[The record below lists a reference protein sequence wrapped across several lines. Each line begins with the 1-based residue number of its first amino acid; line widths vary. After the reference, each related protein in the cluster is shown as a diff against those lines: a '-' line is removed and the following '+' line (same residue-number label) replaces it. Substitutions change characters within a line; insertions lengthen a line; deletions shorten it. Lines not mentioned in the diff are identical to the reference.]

1 MEVHMRRNLLLLA
14 TIAALGTGIADAK
27 QCQGVNFPDQVQVDG
42 TTLALNGLGLR
53 LATML
58 KVKVYVAALYV
69 AKTSSDA
76 NALLGSNTPSQLVLQ
91 FVRDV
96 DASDL
101 TKAWTEGFEK
111 SAKGQLPV
119 LKDRIATL
127 NGWMTEMKTG
137 QRLIFTDKPGTGVEV
152 NVNGAVKGTIKGDDF
167 AKALLAI
174 WLGADPPNPEIKSG
188 LLGGACG

>member
-1 MEVHMRRNLLLLA
+1 MRRNLLLMI

-27 QCQGVNFPDQVQVDG
+27 QCQGVNFPDEVQVDG

-69 AKTSSDA
+69 AKTSSDP
-76 NALLGSNTPSQLVLQ
+76 NALLASTAASELVLQ

-111 SAKGQLPV
+111 SAKNQLPA
-119 LKDRIATL
+119 LKDRIGTL
-127 NGWMTEMKTG
+127 NGWMTDMKTG
-137 QRLIFTDKPGTGVEV
+137 QRLTFVAKPGAGVEV

-167 AKALLAI
+167 AKGLLSI

>member
-1 MEVHMRRNLLLLA
+1 MRRNLLLVA
-14 TIAALGTGIADAK
+14 AIAALGAGVADAK
-27 QCQGVNFPDQVQVDG
+27 QCQGVNFADEVQVDG

-58 KVKVYVAALYV
+58 KVKVYVAGLYV
-69 AKTSSDA
+69 AKTSSDP
-76 NALLGSNTPSQLVLQ
+76 NVLLASTAPSELVLQ

-101 TKAWTEGFEK
+101 TKAWSEGFEK
-111 SAKGQLPV
+111 SAKGQMPV
-119 LKDRIATL
+119 LKDRIGTL
-127 NGWMTEMKTG
+127 NGWMADMKTG
-137 QRLIFTDKPGTGVEV
+137 QRLTFVAKPGAGVEV

-174 WLGADPPNPEIKSG
+174 WLGADPPNPEIKTG